1 MRSWSLVPEDWR
13 RGIYVEQSFGMRV
26 RYREKRRP
34 ALQRKPTSRR
44 RVYWAMVA
52 STISTWA
59 IVSSHKMLRTSL
71 FLSRLAFVAALV
83 GCVQNGVRPLTTGST
98 AKEDST
104 VIVYGI
110 KIEGDWRYPRF
121 GIQLAEYSIEK
132 QVMPG
137 NCFQFN
143 KTEASIPS
151 SQTTIGYF
159 AFEAPPGHYVYSP
172 FNGAQLQLDSQAF
185 SAPKGRTVY
194 IGDFIYI
201 KDRVVVLRKDLDA
214 LKAVQG
220 KSLPSLPSEISSA
233 KSLPVQ
239 QPKPF
244 LCTP

>member
-44 RVYWAMVA
+44 RVYWAIVA

-132 QVMPG
+132 QVMKRLLVLACPEG
-137 NCFQFN
+137 SAGRNCSSIRRHFQHRKAALFISA
-143 KTEASIPS
+143 TS
-151 SQTTIGYF
+151 STLKI
-159 AFEAPPGHYVYSP
+159 
-172 FNGAQLQLDSQAF
+172 
-185 SAPKGRTVY
+185 
-194 IGDFIYI
+194 
-201 KDRVVVLRKDLDA
+201 A
-214 LKAVQG
+214 LLYCARIWT
-220 KSLPSLPSEISSA
+220 L
-233 KSLPVQ
+233 
-239 QPKPF
+239 
-244 LCTP
+244 